1 MNLLGA
7 PIPLAALVSLKEV
20 AEDGSTD
27 PTRTLLGALGVVV
40 IIAIVIGIGQLMTGS
55 ERSAR

>member
-7 PIPLAALVSLKEV
+7 PVPLAALLALKEV
-20 AEDGSTD
+20 AEDGTD

-40 IIAIVIGIGQLMTGS
+40 IIAIVIGIGQFMTGS